1 MPSTLLLRLS
11 GPMQSWGATSRFK
24 QRATEQVPT
33 KSGVLGLLAAAQ
45 GRQRTDDLQDLAALT
60 FAVRVDQPGSLLRDY
75 QTAQPW
81 QKRPK
86 DNANLVTRYYLED
99 AVFVAA
105 IESDN
110 DSFIDEL
117 AGAVQRPRFP
127 LFLGR
132 RSCPAPP
139 NLYLGKF
146 RGSAVDALRATDWQA
161 TRAHRKTR
169 APKLSL
175 PIFRD
180 ATQGETGIAR
190 RDVPISFSQEHRE
203 YGWRDVVQDK
213 TGVPVENELGSTNDP
228 FMEAVMQA

>member
-11 GPMQSWGATSRFK
+11 GPMQSWGASSRFK

-117 AGAVQRPRFP
+117 AGADGLVAARDEQ
-127 LFLGR
+127 L
-132 RSCPAPP
+132 
-139 NLYLGKF
+139 
-146 RGSAVDALRATDWQA
+146 AV
-161 TRAHRKTR
+161 AHR
-169 APKLSL
+169 AGGDDHGVVVVAQVVDGDVAADGDVGDQAQLVL
-175 PIFRD
+175 VQHVV
-180 ATQGETGIAR
+180 QGLHNALDSRVVGGHTVSDQAEGGGHLLKEV
-190 RDVPISFSQEHRE
+190 DV
-203 YGWRDVVQDK
+203 DVVLFVAD
-213 TGVPVENELGSTNDP
+213 
-228 FMEAVMQA
+228 

>member
-11 GPMQSWGATSRFK
+11 GPMQSWGVSSRFK

-60 FAVRVDQPGSLLRDY
+60 FAVRIDQPGSLLRDY

-86 DNANLVTRYYLED
+86 DNASLVTRYYLED

-105 IESDN
+105 VESDN

-117 AGAVQRPRFP
+117 ASAVQRPRFP

-139 NLYLGKF
+139 NLYLGTF
-146 RGSAVDALRATDWQA
+146 
-161 TRAHRKTR
+161 
-169 APKLSL
+169 LSL
-175 PIFRD
+175 IH
-180 ATQGETGIAR
+180 I
-190 RDVPISFSQEHRE
+190 
-203 YGWRDVVQDK
+203 
-213 TGVPVENELGSTNDP
+213 
-228 FMEAVMQA
+228 

>member
-11 GPMQSWGATSRFK
+11 GPMQSWGASSRFK

-75 QTAQPW
+75 QTAQ
-81 QKRPK
+81 KPK
-86 DNANLVTRYYLED
+86 DNTKLVTRYYLED

-110 DSFIDEL
+110 DSFIHEL

-139 NLYLGKF
+139 NLYLGTF
-146 RGSAVDALRATDWQA
+146 RGSAVDALCATDWQA
-161 TRAHRKTR
+161 TQAHRKTR

-180 ATQGETGIAR
+180 ATRGETGIAT
-190 RDVPISFSQEHRE
+190 RDVPISFSQERRE
-203 YGWRDVVQDK
+203 YGWREVVQDK
-213 TGVPVENELGSTNDP
+213 AGVPVENDLGSTNDP

>member
-11 GPMQSWGATSRFK
+11 GPMQSWGASSRFK

-105 IESDN
+105 VESDN

-117 AGAVQRPRFP
+117 ASAVQRPRFP

-139 NLYLGKF
+139 NLYLGTF

-169 APKLSL
+169 VQKLSL

-213 TGVPVENELGSTNDP
+213 TGVPVKNDLGSTNDP